1 MSVKATTK
9 LVREGDLVAEVSVE
23 LVDDAGDWSPALSV
37 EAAAKLDE
45 VRRALR
51 LRDVARASRLADHLY
66 RLTPLALTDA
76 R

>member
-1 MSVKATTK
+1 MSRKTETR
-9 LVREGDLVAEVSVE
+9 LVREGDLVAEVVVA
-23 LVDDAGDWSPALSV
+23 LLDDAGDWSPTISV
-37 EAAAKLDE
+37 QDATKLDD

-51 LRDVARASRLADHLY
+51 SGDVRHAAQLATHLY